1 MNPTARKL
9 TALSLAAVMGLGL
22 AACSGGSGNG
32 DATGTA
38 SPTPGTTAEP
48 ASYADQI
55 VVGTT
60 AEPKYIEPNAPGM
73 GPAEVQVSQQIFEGL
88 VRTGDDGSI
97 EPVLATDWTISDD
110 GLTYT
115 FNLVQGVK
123 FSNGEDVEPS
133 DWVWSFYR
141 ARDYETSNYRYIAEA
156 IDTVEATDEQV
167 VITLTEPNAAFL
179 AELGCF
185 NMVLGDQSYAESMS
199 DEEYLKN
206 PVGTGP
212 YMLKD
217 WTQGSSLTLEANPY
231 YRVEGMPKT
240 KEIKYVLIADDN
252 TRLMQLQSGQIDVAP
267 TFPFS
272 LAQGVESNEALA
284 LDIFPSTQIYYL
296 TVNTTKPP
304 FDDVKV
310 RQALY
315 YALNKSELASAIAG
329 EYGTPVAAIVSETQ
343 GDWCNTDLQVTEYAP
358 DTAKQML
365 ADAGYTEPVELT
377 LSIRTGSTF
386 YEQIATLIKSEVDQA
401 GFSCNIELLESATL
415 TDKYSS
421 QSHQATILQ
430 WVDDYQDPSGV
441 VGWTVDY
448 DQAQCFYT
456 GLNDEELDALYMAAQ
471 TEMDHD
477 KRVEM
482 YRDIQQQVYD
492 NANVIPLYRNDFAF
506 ARSAKVDGLCGQAAE
521 GLRGGGAGGYG
532 GALRRPVLGH
542 ESGGGKEGLRF
553 PGRPAW
559 GAEAAAQGKPRL
571 LVEHRRQD
579 EPLFCG
585 ERLFNPPHSAQQ
597 LL

>member
-48 ASYADQI
+48 TSYADQI
-55 VVGTT
+55 VVGIT

-365 ADAGYTEPVELT
+365 ADAGYTEPVEFT

-482 YRDIQQQVYD
+482 YREIQQRVYD

-506 ARSAKVDGLCGQAAE
+506 ARSAKVDGLQVNPFYVYQAMYWTKA
-521 GLRGGGAGGYG
+521 
-532 GALRRPVLGH
+532 
-542 ESGGGKEGLRF
+542 
-553 PGRPAW
+553 
-559 GAEAAAQGKPRL
+559 
-571 LVEHRRQD
+571 
-579 EPLFCG
+579 
-585 ERLFNPPHSAQQ
+585 N
-597 LL
+597 

>member
-48 ASYADQI
+48 TSYADQI
-55 VVGTT
+55 VVGIT

-329 EYGTPVAAIVSETQ
+329 EYGTPVAALTEKLGLNEPLLTQYLLFLKQIFTLDFGNSFTYQMPVSE
-343 GDWCNTDLQVTEYAP
+343 LLASRFPVT
-358 DTAKQML
+358 L
-365 ADAGYTEPVELT
+365 ALT
-377 LSIRTGSTF
+377 LMSTVISLVISLPLGYFAGVHKDRLGDQVVRTTSLVAISMPSFWVGLLLMIVFALKLKWLPAGGWSD
-386 YEQIATLIKSEVDQA
+386 TLLGQFRCLILPAVTQSLMTSALLLRNTRNSVVD
-401 GFSCNIELLESATL
+401 ITRM
-415 TDKYSS
+415 DY
-421 QSHQATILQ
+421 
-430 WVDDYQDPSGV
+430 VD
-441 VGWTVDY
+441 
-448 DQAQCFYT
+448 
-456 GLNDEELDALYMAAQ
+456 
-471 TEMDHD
+471 
-477 KRVEM
+477 
-482 YRDIQQQVYD
+482 
-492 NANVIPLYRNDFAF
+492 F
-506 ARSAKVDGLCGQAAE
+506 ARSKGITSGEVRTRHVMRNAMISTVTLLSMRMAAM
-521 GLRGGGAGGYG
+521 LGGSVIIETVFSVPGIGKLASDAIFGRDY
-532 GALRRPVLGH
+532 AVVQYVVLLFAVLVLVINLITDILY
-542 ESGGGKEGLRF
+542 SFLD
-553 PGRPAW
+553 
-559 GAEAAAQGKPRL
+559 PRVNL
-571 LVEHRRQD
+571 
-579 EPLFCG
+579 
-585 ERLFNPPHSAQQ
+585 
-597 LL
+597 